1 MFSIDFLQ
9 EILNTVKTN
18 KLRTFLTGF
27 SVAWG
32 MFILIIMLGVGN
44 GFQNGLKAQFGA
56 TANSLWISPF
66 RTSMPYK
73 GLPEGRRI
81 EFHND
86 DYDTLKKLK
95 EVVAITASCS
105 WEGKSV
111 MQYKDN
117 YGVFEMGAC
126 YPALSLFGPLDIV
139 QGRFINQIDI
149 DQFRKTAAIT
159 NVVRDA
165 LFKNEDP
172 IGKYITARGVPF
184 EVVGVYKNPSD
195 QNNRRIYIPVTTRQ
209 RVFNGGNRLTIFGML
224 LRDMTVGQIEDF
236 MTRIRAY
243 FAEKYTFDPRDKRAV
258 NINDIF
264 KQYKQQMDL
273 FSAINIVV
281 WVVGIMTI
289 IAGIMGVGNIMV
301 ITVRERT
308 HEIGIRKALGA
319 TPGSIIAQV
328 ISETVLITGM
338 AGFFGMS
345 TGVFVLD
352 FAAKNISSFDYFK
365 NPEVDMR
372 IMFSAVAVIVIS
384 GILAGLAP
392 ALRAASI
399 RPIVAL
405 RDE

>member
-9 EILNTVKTN
+9 EILHTIKTN
-18 KLRTFLTGF
+18 KLRTCLTGF

-44 GFQNGLKAQFGA
+44 GFQNGLKAQFGD

-86 DYDTLKKLK
+86 DFDTLQRLK

-111 MQYKDN
+111 MQYKEN

-126 YPALSLFGPLDIV
+126 YPALALFGPLNIV

-149 DQFRKTAAIT
+149 DQTRKTAAIT

-172 IGKYITARGVPF
+172 LGKYITARGVPF

-209 RVFNGGNRLTIFGML
+209 RVFNGGNRLTIIGL
-224 LRDMTVGQIEDF
+224 LLCDMTVGQIENF
-236 MTRIRAY
+236 MTRIREY
-243 FAEKYTFDPRDKRAV
+243 FAEKYKFDPRDRRAV
-258 NINDIF
+258 TINDVF
-264 KQYKQQMDL
+264 KQYKQQMNL
-273 FSAINIVV
+273 LSAIDIVV

-289 IAGIMGVGNIMV
+289 IAGIMGVSNIMV
-301 ITVRERT
+301 IAVKERT

-319 TPGSIIAQV
+319 TPASIVSQV
-328 ISETVLITGM
+328 ISETILITGI

-345 TGVFVLD
+345 MGVFALD
-352 FAAKNISSFDYFK
+352 FAAKNISTFDYFK
-365 NPEVDMR
+365 NPEVNLWVML
-372 IMFSAVAVIVIS
+372 SAVAVIIIAGV
-384 GILAGLAP
+384 LAGLTP
-392 ALRAASI
+392 ALHAAGI